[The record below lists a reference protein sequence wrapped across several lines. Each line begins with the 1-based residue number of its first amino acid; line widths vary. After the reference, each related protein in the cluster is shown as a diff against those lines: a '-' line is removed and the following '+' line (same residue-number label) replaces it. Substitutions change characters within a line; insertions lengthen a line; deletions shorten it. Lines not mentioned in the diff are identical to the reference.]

1 MRKKERELQKR
12 VWDLEREIEE
22 KDWQIRHLE
31 RDNKTYRDI
40 IEKLQPERSHTQT
53 NVCKRGPWCKA
64 CTFRES
70 HMMSPYSDRIELCM
84 KHMAC
89 EEFTPVKE
97 SSND

>member
-1 MRKKERELQKR
+1 MRKKELELQKR
-12 VWDLEREIEE
+12 IWELKGELAAKDYRIER
-22 KDWQIRHLE
+22 LE

-40 IEKLQPERSHTQT
+40 IEKLQPERSDTQT

-64 CTFRES
+64 CSFYES
-70 HMMSPYSDRIELCM
+70 HTMSPYSDRIDLCM

-97 SSND
+97 D

>member
-1 MRKKERELQKR
+1 MRKKELELQKR
-12 VWDLEREIEE
+12 ICDLEREIAR
-22 KDWQIRHLE
+22 KDYHIERLE
-31 RDNKTYRDI
+31 RDNKTYRDV

-64 CTFRES
+64 CTFHES
-70 HMMSPYSDRIELCM
+70 HTMSLYSERIDLCM

-97 SSND
+97 D